1 MARSNNK
8 HKFTLKSEKYKE
20 QMLPIK
26 RQLMKEIASYFVNG
40 EFSMNKETVIPY
52 QLTFGNFDARFDTID
67 GNEKKFKLY
76 LKERSF
82 MPATRLDVDD
92 NTTIEKEIPFL
103 MTLLDY
109 VDMDNRKVKI

>member
-1 MARSNNK
+1 M
-8 HKFTLKSEKYKE
+8 LKSEKYKK

-40 EFSMNKETVIPY
+40 EFSMNKETVISY
-52 QLTFGNFDARFDTID
+52 QLMFGNFDARFDTIE

-82 MPATRLDVDD
+82 MAAMRLDLDD
-92 NTTIEKEIPFL
+92 STTIEREIPFL

-109 VDMDNRKVKI
+109 VDMDNREVRI